1 MSSENG
7 LSNLPNQLKRLVAT
21 RGEEMRY
28 VSAKDLER
36 EGVLFIQ
43 DGNHGNNRPRQEEF
57 VDFSIPFVRPP
68 DLANGEVCFTSCDH
82 INEKAYSRIRKGI
95 GKPGDVLITTNATIG
110 RIAKTKQDAPETF
123 VVNPQITIWRSIDK
137 SVVDQKYLYCF
148 MRDTA
153 FMDQLWSFCGDNS
166 TFNYVCLS
174 LQKEIY
180 LALPDIQEQKSIAHI
195 LGTLDD
201 KIELNRKTNETLEA
215 MAKALFKSWFVD
227 FDPVRAKAEG
237 RPTGLPAEISDLF
250 PDSFEDSELGEIPSG
265 WSVETVGEIS
275 SNFDSK
281 RVPVSGNDREK
292 RKGEYP
298 YYGATGIVDWVDD
311 FLFDG
316 IYLLIGEDGSV
327 ERGDGTAFS
336 QYVSGKIWVNN
347 HAHVLIGAKG
357 ISTEHL
363 YLYFQ
368 FIQVAPF
375 VTGAVQLK
383 ISQGR
388 LNSIPVVI
396 APRCL
401 NDYFSGL
408 IRKLFDQRIAMGCEM
423 STLSSLRDALLPKL
437 ISGEIRIPD
446 AEKMLEEVDI

>member
-1 MSSENG
+1 MRSEWKEVQLKEIAHFQNGYANKSNEYVSRLVDSKEVLRMGYIKRGGGFKEDEKPVFVPKTSKGCDRRYELDEGDIVIAMTDMKDRVAILGNCARIPSSNRFVLNQRVGRIRSKNEDVANQRF
-7 LSNLPNQLKRLVAT
+7 LYYYMNLPSHVNLLR
-21 RGEEMRY
+21 
-28 VSAKDLER
+28 S
-36 EGVLFIQ
+36 
-43 DGNHGNNRPRQEEF
+43 
-57 VDFSIPFVRPP
+57 
-68 DLANGEVCFTSCDH
+68 LANSGVQVNLTTSS
-82 INEKAYSRIRKGI
+82 IIESSISLPLIKQQKA
-95 GKPGDVLITTNATIG
+95 
-110 RIAKTKQDAPETF
+110 
-123 VVNPQITIWRSIDK
+123 
-137 SVVDQKYLYCF
+137 
-148 MRDTA
+148 
-153 FMDQLWSFCGDNS
+153 
-166 TFNYVCLS
+166 
-174 LQKEIY
+174 
-180 LALPDIQEQKSIAHI
+180 IAHI

-265 WSVETVGEIS
+265 WNLEAVGDIS

-298 YYGATGIVDWVDD
+298 YYGATGIVDWIDD
-311 FLFDG
+311 YLFDG

-347 HAHVLIGAKG
+347 HAHVLMGAKG

-368 FIQVAPF
+368 FIQVAPY

-388 LNSIPVVI
+388 LNSIPVVV
-396 APRCL
+396 APPGV
-401 NDYFSGL
+401 NDCFSGL
-408 IRKLFDQRIAMGCEM
+408 ICHLFDRKITVGKEI
-423 STLSSLRDALLPKL
+423 STLGSLRDALLPKL

-446 AEKMLEEVDI
+446 AKKMLEEVGV

>member
-1 MSSENG
+1 MSSETVLLP
-7 LSNLPNQLKRLVAT
+7 LSSVVRNDSPITYGVVKP
-21 RGEEMRY
+21 GEEDPNGVAFIRSGDVSGGVIDPSVLRTITDDVSKQYRRTLLEGGEILVSLVGTPGQAAIVPSSLAGANIARQVALVRVDPSHSTRY
-28 VSAKDLER
+28 VFYCLTSKQGRESLLAHSRGSVQQVINLGDLQTVE
-36 EGVLFIQ
+36 
-43 DGNHGNNRPRQEEF
+43 
-57 VDFSIPFVRPP
+57 IPVPP
-68 DLANGEVCFTSCDH
+68 FA
-82 INEKAYSRIRKGI
+82 
-95 GKPGDVLITTNATIG
+95 
-110 RIAKTKQDAPETF
+110 
-123 VVNPQITIWRSIDK
+123 
-137 SVVDQKYLYCF
+137 
-148 MRDTA
+148 
-153 FMDQLWSFCGDNS
+153 
-166 TFNYVCLS
+166 
-174 LQKEIY
+174 
-180 LALPDIQEQKSIAHI
+180 EQQAIAHI

-265 WSVETVGEIS
+265 WRVEAVGDIS

-292 RKGEYP
+292 RKGGYP
-298 YYGATGIVDWVDD
+298 YYGATGIVDWIDD
-311 FLFDG
+311 YLFDG

-347 HAHVLIGAKG
+347 HAHVLTGAKSV
-357 ISTEHL
+357 STEHL

-368 FIQVAPF
+368 FIQVAPY

-388 LNSIPVVI
+388 LNSIPVVV
-396 APRCL
+396 APPGVNDCFPHGGCRC
-401 NDYFSGL
+401 SQPVGHW
-408 IRKLFDQRIAMGCEM
+408 
-423 STLSSLRDALLPKL
+423 
-437 ISGEIRIPD
+437 
-446 AEKMLEEVDI
+446 

>member
-1 MSSENG
+1 MSSETVLLP
-7 LSNLPNQLKRLVAT
+7 LSSVVRNDSPITYGVVKP
-21 RGEEMRY
+21 GEEDPNGVAFIRSGDVSGGVIDPSALRTITDDVSKQYRRTLLEGGEILVSLVGTPGQAAIVPSSLAGANIARQVALVRVDPSHSTRY
-28 VSAKDLER
+28 VFYCLTSKQGRESLLAHSRGSVQQVINLGDLQTVE
-36 EGVLFIQ
+36 
-43 DGNHGNNRPRQEEF
+43 
-57 VDFSIPFVRPP
+57 IPVPP
-68 DLANGEVCFTSCDH
+68 FA
-82 INEKAYSRIRKGI
+82 
-95 GKPGDVLITTNATIG
+95 
-110 RIAKTKQDAPETF
+110 
-123 VVNPQITIWRSIDK
+123 
-137 SVVDQKYLYCF
+137 
-148 MRDTA
+148 
-153 FMDQLWSFCGDNS
+153 
-166 TFNYVCLS
+166 
-174 LQKEIY
+174 
-180 LALPDIQEQKSIAHI
+180 EQQAVAHI

-227 FDPVRAKAEG
+227 FYPVRAKAEG

-265 WSVETVGEIS
+265 WRVEAVGDIS

-292 RKGEYP
+292 RKGGYP
-298 YYGATGIVDWVDD
+298 YYGTTGIVDWIDD
-311 FLFDG
+311 YLFDG

-347 HAHVLIGAKG
+347 HAHVLTGAKS

-368 FIQVAPF
+368 FIQVAPY

-388 LNSIPVVI
+388 LNSIPVVV
-396 APRCL
+396 APPGI
-401 NDYFSGL
+401 NDCFSGL
-408 IRKLFDQRIAMGCEM
+408 IRQLFDRKITVGTEI
-423 STLSSLRDALLPKL
+423 STLGSLRDALLPRL

-446 AEKMLEEVDI
+446 AEKMLEEVGV

>member
-1 MSSENG
+1 MNSEIPL
-7 LSNLPNQLKRLVAT
+7 LSLRDAGVKLIDCVHKTPAGVEQGFPYIAIPQLTEGRIDVDSVRRISEQDMLEWNVKCDPQEDDIVLSRRCNPGVTAVIPKGFRGSLGQNLVLLRATDPNKMTPKYLRWAT
-21 RGEEMRY
+21 RAREWWNEVGRY
-28 VSAKDLER
+28 INVGAVFESLRCAD
-36 EGVLFIQ
+36 I
-43 DGNHGNNRPRQEEF
+43 PEF
-57 VDFSIPFVRPP
+57 VIPVP
-68 DLANGEVCFTSCDH
+68 
-82 INEKAYSRIRKGI
+82 
-95 GKPGDVLITTNATIG
+95 
-110 RIAKTKQDAPETF
+110 
-123 VVNPQITIWRSIDK
+123 
-137 SVVDQKYLYCF
+137 SV
-148 MRDTA
+148 A
-153 FMDQLWSFCGDNS
+153 
-166 TFNYVCLS
+166 
-174 LQKEIY
+174 
-180 LALPDIQEQKSIAHI
+180 EQKAIAHI

-215 MAKALFKSWFVD
+215 MAKALFKSWFMD
-227 FDPVRAKAEG
+227 FDPIRAKAEG
-237 RPTGLPAEISDLF
+237 RPTRLPAEISDLF

-265 WSVETVGEIS
+265 WSVETVGDIS

-347 HAHVLIGAKG
+347 HAHVLTGAKG

-401 NDYFSGL
+401 SDYFSGL

-446 AEKMLEEVDI
+446 AEKMLEEVGI